1 MSLFVEELIVY
12 LLYLSS
18 NIVNMFLLCNAVLK
32 RRHSITV
39 WVVYTIIKTIIVN
52 IVFRMYCDELIRTNE
67 WMRCIYLTLVSVFAV
82 LTYIMILYTFEED
95 LSKLAVVSVCAEL
108 IAVCLGYISK
118 VVTNLLIGES
128 PFREGAPLHFMDF
141 VSPIISIFLT
151 LVLIRTGK
159 KWIEKIRQWEVRRKK
174 IVIAFFMGYMFFSI
188 TSMYFSFERMI
199 VLDGIGSLVF
209 GAILLVRF
217 VNYFHRETL
226 WKNDLLKKRQ
236 RLAQM
241 QYETVALQMEKMR
254 QMQKEIAVQ
263 MQEIMAL
270 SESTENKTEQIEKY
284 IVRLKQ
290 HSENVTNGIFC
301 NDWLLDMVLHSAKKK
316 CVEKGIHAEFYLQ
329 GYQKSDSHS
338 KKLAEDVNELLESAI
353 KKAKRE
359 LFLQIANV
367 KGQIIIKWEI
377 DGKEHSLMWF

>member
-1 MSLFVEELIVY
+1 
-12 LLYLSS
+12 
-18 NIVNMFLLCNAVLK
+18 
-32 RRHSITV
+32 
-39 WVVYTIIKTIIVN
+39 
-52 IVFRMYCDELIRTNE
+52 
-67 WMRCIYLTLVSVFAV
+67 
-82 LTYIMILYTFEED
+82 
-95 LSKLAVVSVCAEL
+95 
-108 IAVCLGYISK
+108 
-118 VVTNLLIGES
+118 
-128 PFREGAPLHFMDF
+128 
-141 VSPIISIFLT
+141 
-151 LVLIRTGK
+151 
-159 KWIEKIRQWEVRRKK
+159 
-174 IVIAFFMGYMFFSI
+174 MGYMFFSI

-254 QMQKEIAVQ
+254 QIQKEIAVQ

-301 NDWLLDMVLHSAKKK
+301 NDWLLDMVLHSAKRK
-316 CVEKGIHAEFYLQ
+316 CVGQGIHAEFYLQ
-329 GYQKSDSHS
+329 GYQKSDLHS
-338 KKLAEDVNELLESAI
+338 KKLAEDVNKLLETAI